1 LFCRH
6 FDNFRKATEA
16 ASFERLIFAGI
27 WRHFLYF
34 QFFLMHKTFHSKVLD
49 DLNWHILEEL
59 QRDGRLAA
67 AEIGRRVGLSA
78 PAVADRIQKLEEL
91 GYIKGYR
98 TVVDLDKLGLSIRA
112 FILFKA
118 TGLKHNE
125 MMNLVASIS
134 EVVDWHTVTGNY
146 SILLKV
152 VTASSGR
159 LAAVV
164 EQLEEYGETNTSLIL
179 ADKPEQTIIGRG

>member
-1 LFCRH
+1 
-6 FDNFRKATEA
+6 
-16 ASFERLIFAGI
+16 
-27 WRHFLYF
+27 
-34 QFFLMHKTFHSKVLD
+34 
-49 DLNWHILEEL
+49 
-59 QRDGRLAA
+59 
-67 AEIGRRVGLSA
+67 
-78 PAVADRIQKLEEL
+78 VADRIQKLEEL

-152 VTASSGR
+152 VAASSGR
-159 LAAVV
+159 LAAII
-164 EQLEEYGETNTSLIL
+164 EQLEEHGETNTSLIL

>member
-1 LFCRH
+1 
-6 FDNFRKATEA
+6 
-16 ASFERLIFAGI
+16 
-27 WRHFLYF
+27 
-34 QFFLMHKTFHSKVLD
+34 MLD

-112 FILFKA
+112 FILYKS

-125 MMNLVASIS
+125 MLNLMASIS
-134 EVVDWHTVTGNY
+134 EIVDWHTVTGNY
-146 SILLKV
+146 SGPQSGDGFEW
-152 VTASSGR
+152 ASCGHYR
-159 LAAVV
+159 AAGGIWRD
-164 EQLEEYGETNTSLIL
+164 EYF
-179 ADKPEQTIIGRG
+179 ADPGG

>member
-1 LFCRH
+1 
-6 FDNFRKATEA
+6 
-16 ASFERLIFAGI
+16 
-27 WRHFLYF
+27 
-34 QFFLMHKTFHSKVLD
+34 MHKTLNSKVLD

-78 PAVADRIQKLEEL
+78 PAVADRIQKLEEQ

-98 TVVDLDKLGLSIRA
+98 TVVNLDKLGLSIRA

-125 MMNLVASIS
+125 MLNLITSIA
-134 EVVDWHTVTGNY
+134 EVFDWHTVTGNY
-146 SILLKV
+146 SMVLQV

-159 LAAVV
+159 LAAII

-179 ADKPEQTIIGRG
+179 ADKPEQTIIGKGLEVVGDVGGGWRIRGHEKEGR